1 MQERRVDQRLKTS
14 EQRSEI
20 LQAYRRK
27 KVTQREFAKQRQIGL
42 STLQS
47 WLRKAPADS
56 GSKSRRFIPLP
67 NLLASLPPTPTYQV
81 RFANGLAL
89 EISSGFKD
97 EELARLLPILQRS

>member
-1 MQERRVDQRLKTS
+1 MQERRGDQKLRTT

-27 KVTQREFAKQRQIGL
+27 KVTQREFAKQHQIGL

-47 WLRKAPADS
+47 WIRQAPADS
-56 GSKSRRFIPLP
+56 GLKSRRFIPLP
-67 NLLASLPPTPTYQV
+67 NLLAKLPVTPTYQV

-89 EISSGFKD
+89 EISSAFK
-97 EELARLLPILQRS
+97 EEEVARLVPILQRS